1 MFRLFFEVQYH
12 ANKPDLNRI
21 FPESVHD
28 CSALHVCS
36 FILSILHQGIFSV
49 SAFIVSVIYLSRF
62 KESSHITL
70 HACTWRPLF
79 LTSLLLADKMWEDK
93 PVRNSSLAKLFPVLS
108 NAELNRMES
117 EFLGELRF
125 KVLVKPDLFCSFCEK
140 LLAETVHQEITR
152 CVSSSDYAST
162 LQADHVEAGGGPP
175 VKSSKLVQEVQKEQ
189 YNNLDVKANRPK
201 SQSDGK
207 AEVTRHTIGGP
218 TDAHAEEIQR
228 LANSDPHRFDP
239 VPRTAGS
246 SRTASGQGSSTTGW
260 LDGSG
265 PSATGVSVASGGPPI
280 VPPVVSGG
288 DTSGVVPRSQSAGPT
303 TTASRRGEGARLTPG
318 SQPLF
323 GGGVSLRGSNISTT
337 LGSAGI
343 SGAGSASH
351 RPGDGSGGKPVL
363 GAGAPP
369 PATQP
374 PNVTSTTPQ
383 PPRSV
388 SVHPLHRTESQKK
401 HPMGKVE
408 DQPPE
413 KLSGPPPGRAGNVA
427 SGIPLRRSLPAKSS
441 TGYAPLARA
450 PSGGGS
456 SSGIS
461 RMGGVDTGGSSRAGA
476 GNQGSG
482 GSGPGSAN
490 TTAGSGPRQP
500 PQSSPRSP
508 GSVSPVLVAHEA
520 VAHSQSLSGA
530 PSVGRPGQQPE
541 NRGASHSGGRNPTDE
556 SAHPTNSAHVQQQ
569 AGRSNSHPRV
579 TSAPAGPGRY
589 NGVPD
594 RATMGAGAPRVA
606 TPPVPL
612 SSGHLQS
619 HSGQPGQGGPGLN
632 KAQVSSRGTSP
643 GGLAGMGHQTS
654 GSSQPTRASS
664 APRVSGIAGHHHH
677 AHTATPPGSSSVR
690 TAASQP
696 QSGPNT
702 GSRVGH
708 HVPGSPSM
716 NSPTAAN
723 PYPSA
728 SPAVPHHYGGG
739 PGGSSTGASVV
750 VFPANPANRGNSPSP
765 ALSMVG
771 GQMPMKSGRGTVGST
786 GGLQR
791 NASPMGIPTPASPA
805 GRTMSPAGNV
815 PHGAMSVS
823 GNRPDLLSTT
833 RGRSPPPGIQGAPSS
848 ASTVRAPRAVT
859 PGQIVKGIQQGI
871 GAGNMQRSSF
881 GGGAGMVMHRGIG

>member
-108 NAELNRMES
+108 NAELNRME
-117 EFLGELRF
+117 EKFLGELRF
-125 KVLVKPDLFCSFCEK
+125 NVLVKPDLFCSFCEK

-162 LQADHVEAGGGPP
+162 LQADHVEAVGGPP

-189 YNNLDVKANRPK
+189 YNNLDTKANRPK
-201 SQSDGK
+201 AQNEGK
-207 AEVTRHTIGGP
+207 PEVTRHTIGGP

-246 SRTASGQGSSTTGW
+246 SRSASGQGSSTTGW

-265 PSATGVSVASGGPPI
+265 PSTSGVPVASGSMLASAT
-280 VPPVVSGG
+280 PPVVSGG

-303 TTASRRGEGARLTPG
+303 TTASRRGTPT

-323 GGGVSLRGSNISTT
+323 GGGVSLRGSNVSTT
-337 LGSAGI
+337 MGSAGI

-351 RPGDGSGGKPVL
+351 RPGSAPLAGSTGSGGKPML

-369 PATQP
+369 PST
-374 PNVTSTTPQ
+374 PNTTSSTPQ

-408 DQPPE
+408 DPPPD
-413 KLSGPPPGRAGNVA
+413 KLSGPPPGRTGNIA
-427 SGIPLRRSLPAKSS
+427 SGLPMRRSLPAKSS
-441 TGYAPLARA
+441 TGYAPLTRA
-450 PSGGGS
+450 PSGGSGTS
-456 SSGIS
+456 ASGIS
-461 RMGGVDTGGSSRAGA
+461 RMGAVDTGGSSRAGA
-476 GNQGSG
+476 GNQG
-482 GSGPGSAN
+482 PGSAT
-490 TTAGSGPRQP
+490 TTAGSGSRQP

-508 GSVSPVLVAHEA
+508 GSVSPVPAA
-520 VAHSQSLSGA
+520 VRTPSQSLSGA
-530 PSVGRPGQQPE
+530 PSVGRPDQARVSTPE
-541 NRGASHSGGRNPTDE
+541 SSGASHSGGRNHTD
-556 SAHPTNSAHVQQQ
+556 STNSANVQQQ

-589 NGVPD
+589 NPTASG
-594 RATMGAGAPRVA
+594 MGPGAPRVA

-612 SSGHLQS
+612 TSGHLGS
-619 HSGQPGQGGPGLN
+619 HSGQPGQGGPPKVN
-632 KAQVSSRGTSP
+632 SAQVSSRGTSP
-643 GGLAGMGHQTS
+643 GGLAGMGHQAS

-677 AHTATPPGSSSVR
+677 HHGHTATPPGSSSVR

-702 GSRVGH
+702 GSRIGH
-708 HVPGSPSM
+708 HVPGSPST
-716 NSPTAAN
+716 NSPMAAN
-723 PYPSA
+723 TYSGIPST
-728 SPAVPHHYGGG
+728 SPAVPHQYGGG
-739 PGGSSTGASVV
+739 PGSTSTGASVV
-750 VFPANPANRGNSPSP
+750 VFPANRGNSPSP

-805 GRTMSPAGNV
+805 AGRTMSPAGNI
-815 PHGAMSVS
+815 HGAMSVG

-848 ASTVRAPRAVT
+848 VSSVRAPRAVT